1 MADKLDAKE
10 LRSFLEGFDP
20 VARELVMAVRGLVLD
35 VFPDAIETA
44 EGKEI
49 GYGFD
54 RGYKGLVF
62 ALSLKKGGLNIGVA
76 EGASLEDPDNLL
88 RGTGKRHRH
97 VPVVNTSDLSNPA
110 LRRLLERALESR
122 RGEGRS

>member
-20 VARELVMAVRGLVLD
+20 VARELAMAVRGLVLD